1 VQELLRRAHLF
12 FAAAIGFTLIR
23 VLKIELNI
31 DAIIIALL
39 TMIGGIIPDI
49 DILFEHRKLL
59 HNVFAISLF
68 ALMAYMVTSFL
79 VHDVGLLTVSPLY
92 SSLAMMLGML
102 SHIFL
107 DMLTVRGVAVL
118 YPLTTSRIKILRLR
132 ARDPYANRI
141 IEILSA
147 TIIAYMI
154 LSTKYIYP

>member
-1 VQELLRRAHLF
+1 LLRQAHLL
-12 FAAAIGFTLIR
+12 FAAAVGFILIR
-23 VLKIELNI
+23 TLRIELNI
-31 DAIIIALL
+31 NSIIIALL

-49 DILFEHRKLL
+49 DILFGHRKLL
-59 HNVFAISLF
+59 HNVFASSLF

-79 VHDVGLLTVSPLY
+79 VHETGLLIISPLY
-92 SSLAMMLGML
+92 SSLAIMLGML

-118 YPLTTSRIKILRLR
+118 YPLTTSRVRILRLR

-147 TIIAYMI
+147 TIIAYII